1 MQKIQQR
8 IYEGRGQMVMLEFD
22 LAELHEVVSRVLNQP
37 VKKNID
43 NFLSD
48 FILQLAKENV

>member
-1 MQKIQQR
+1 
-8 IYEGRGQMVMLEFD
+8 MVMLEFD